1 MRPSTPLLERLRE
14 RIDPKR
20 HKMTRL
26 AAHLGLKTP
35 VLRQKLDGKEALT
48 LDEAVLLLEALGDD
62 VAMLADVEAHADVA
76 VEVTRPVGNQ
86 PRSLLQLG
94 FDAGIDFQF
103 VVVADLLDG
112 WGGPEHIRKQFA
124 GREMML
130 QLDAAYHRMMAPK
143 MYDDGVQLKL
153 GFDALYEC
161 FIPWVAVRRV
171 IFVPIPPEGDLL
183 APPPK
188 APEPPPKPPQ
198 PPQSPGGRPALRLVK

>member
-1 MRPSTPLLERLRE
+1 MRPSAPLLERLRE

-20 HKMTRL
+20 HKLTRI
-26 AAHLGLKTP
+26 ASHVGVKTP
-35 VLRQKLDGKEALT
+35 VLKAKLAGDEPLT

-62 VAMLADVEAHADVA
+62 AALLADAGTPA
-76 VEVTRPVGNQ
+76 PVVLDGSGALGNQ

-103 VVVADLLDG
+103 VVVADLLEG

-130 QLDAAYHRMMAPK
+130 QLDAAYHRMMSPK
-143 MYDDGVQLKL
+143 MHDDGVQIKL

-161 FIPWVAVRRV
+161 FIPWVAIRRV

-183 APPPK
+183 APPPPK
-188 APEPPPKPPQ
+188 APEPPPKPPT
-198 PPQSPGGRPALRLVK
+198 PPPSGGRPALRLVK

>member
-1 MRPSTPLLERLRE
+1 MRPSAPLLERLRE

-20 HKMTRL
+20 HKLTRI

-35 VLRQKLDGKEALT
+35 SLRRKLAGDEPFT
-48 LDEAVLLLEALGDD
+48 LDEAVLMLEALGED
-62 VAMLADVEAHADVA
+62 AASLASSPA
-76 VEVTRPVGNQ
+76 PVDAPPALSNQ
-86 PRSLLQLG
+86 PRALLQIG

-130 QLDAAYHRMMAPK
+130 QLDAAYHRMMAPR
-143 MYDDGVQLKL
+143 MHDDGVQLKL
-153 GFDALYEC
+153 GFDALYDC
-161 FIPWVAVRRV
+161 FIPWMAIRRV

-188 APEPPPKPPQ
+188 SPEPPPTPAPP
-198 PPQSPGGRPALRLVK
+198 PKGGGRPTLRLVK